1 MRVFVTGATGFIGSA
16 VVQELLAA
24 GHEVT
29 GLARS
34 EAAAAALINA
44 GAQAQRGDLEDLDS
58 LRTGA
63 ARADGVIHLG
73 FIHDFTR
80 FKEVCETDRQAI
92 ATLGAALAGSDRPL
106 LIASGVLLVSPGRVA
121 TEDNPGSMTSAE
133 FPRVATEEAARA
145 AAAQGARA
153 MLLRLSPSVHG
164 DGDHGFVPI
173 LINIAR
179 EKGVSA
185 YIGDGG
191 NRWPAAHRLDAAR
204 LFRLALEQGSAGARY
219 HAVAEEGIAFR
230 EIAEVI
236 GRRLNLPTRS
246 ITPEEAA
253 AHFGAF
259 AHFVGIDGPASSQWT
274 QEQLGWRPEHCS
286 LLADMEQGT
295 YFNAWPVPANQV
307 VFGGRFRANQAAS
320 DDQSGGERRPIRRHS
335 ARRSIPPAAEPR
347 TPSAL

>member
-16 VVQELLAA
+16 VVQELIGA

-34 EAAAAALINA
+34 EAAAAALLAA

-58 LRTGA
+58 LRSGA
-63 ARADGVIHLG
+63 ASADSVIHLG
-73 FIHDFTR
+73 FIHDFSR
-80 FKEVCETDRQAI
+80 FKEVCETDRQVI
-92 ATLGAALAGSDRPL
+92 ETLGAALVGSDRPL
-106 LIASGVLLVSPGRVA
+106 VVASGVLLVSPGRVA
-121 TEDNPGSMTSAE
+121 TEDNPGSMTSAD
-133 FPRVATEEAARA
+133 FPRVATEEATRA
-145 AAAQGARA
+145 AAEQGARA
-153 MLLRLSPSVHG
+153 MLMRLSPSVHG

-191 NRWPAAHRLDAAR
+191 NRWPAVHRLDAAR
-204 LFRLALEQGSAGARY
+204 LYRLALEQGSAGARY

-253 AHFGAF
+253 AHFGMF
-259 AHFVGIDGPASSQWT
+259 AHFAAIDGPASSKLT
-274 QEQLGWRPEHCS
+274 QERLGWRPEQPF
-286 LLADMEQGT
+286 LLVDMEQGT
-295 YFNAWPVPANQV
+295 YFN
-307 VFGGRFRANQAAS
+307 S
-320 DDQSGGERRPIRRHS
+320 
-335 ARRSIPPAAEPR
+335 
-347 TPSAL
+347 